1 MRVGRIILEF
11 RVKLANSN
19 MAIVTHEH
27 HGHGAHG
34 HDHEG
39 AVGPHTHLTSVGID
53 IGSST
58 SHLMFS
64 RLLIGYPSV
73 LQRKPIVLE
82 RNVIARSPIL
92 LTPFSGN
99 WNIEPEPLRELV
111 DDTFQAAG
119 LSREDIDTGAV
130 IITGEAARRDNAQKI
145 AELFSDEAGR
155 FVCATAGPTLE
166 TIMAAHGSGAV
177 LHSRD
182 QGMTLLN
189 VDVGGGTTKISLIEN
204 GKIRATTAVNIGA
217 RLVAHDAGNAIIRL
231 EKAGRLL
238 LSDLGQNLDFG
249 HNISAD
255 LRVRL
260 ADRMAGGLFDALVN
274 GAAPWKEF
282 YITGALGELP
292 SIDGILFSG
301 GVSEYIY
308 FREAQAFGD
317 LGPDLGRAIRREAES
332 RGFNILE
339 AGEGIRATVIG
350 ASQYTVQLSGETI
363 FIPESMTLPARN
375 LRVFVVEIDWQP
387 PIAER
392 TAAMVART
400 VGERDPEVRGTPFVL
415 AFLTPPFTGYGAVQD
430 MARGIDRAL
439 ENLAAD
445 DRPVALVFVQNIGQ
459 VVGGMLS
466 GKWNMPCIDE
476 VSLSELDFIDI
487 GEVVESEGFVPV
499 VIKSLAFG
507 V

>member
-1 MRVGRIILEF
+1 
-11 RVKLANSN
+11 
-19 MAIVTHEH
+19 MAIITHEH
-27 HGHGAHG
+27 HGHGDHG

-64 RLLIGYPSV
+64 QLLIGYPSV

-92 LTPFSGN
+92 LTPFSGD
-99 WNIEPEPLRELV
+99 WNIEAGPLKELV
-111 DDTFQAAG
+111 DSTFNEAG
-119 LSREDIDTGAV
+119 LTREDIDTGAV

-145 AELFSDEAGR
+145 AELFADDAGR

-177 LHSRD
+177 QQSREL
-182 QGMTLLN
+182 GLTLLN
-189 VDVGGGTTKISLIEN
+189 IDAGGGTTKISVIDN
-204 GKIRATTAVNIGA
+204 GKIRATTALNIGA
-217 RLVAHDAGNAIIRL
+217 RLMAYDGADSIIRL
-231 EKAGRLL
+231 EKGGRRFLN
-238 LSDLGQNLDFG
+238 DLGHNLDFG
-249 HNISAD
+249 SKVSED
-255 LRVRL
+255 LRARL
-260 ADRMAGGLFDALVN
+260 ASRMAQVLFDAMMK
-274 GAAPWKEF
+274 GEQPWEDL
-282 YITGALGELP
+282 YVSPPLGALP
-292 SIDGILFSG
+292 AIAGILFSG

-308 FREAQAFGD
+308 SRETAAFGD
-317 LGPDLGRAIRREAES
+317 LGPYLGQAIRNEAEK

-363 FIPESMTLPARN
+363 FIPDSMNLPVRN
-375 LRVFVVEIDWQP
+375 LRVFVAQLDWDTP
-387 PIAER
+387 VAAKTE
-392 TAAMVART
+392 TAVRNIL
-400 VGERDPEVRGTPFVL
+400 GERDDEVRGSPFVL
-415 AFLTPPFTGYGAVQD
+415 AFATPPFAGYGAVQD
-430 MARGIDRAL
+430 MAKGIDRAL
-439 ENLAAD
+439 EALPAE
-445 DRPVALVFVQNIGQ
+445 DRPVVLVFAQNIGQ

-466 GKWNMPCIDE
+466 TKWNMPCIDE
-476 VSLSELDFIDI
+476 VSLSELDFIDV
-487 GEVVESEGFVPV
+487 GEVVDGEGFVPV

>member
-1 MRVGRIILEF
+1 
-11 RVKLANSN
+11 
-19 MAIVTHEH
+19 MAIIRHEH
-27 HGHGAHG
+27 QGHGDHG

-92 LTPFSGN
+92 LTPFSGD
-99 WNIEPEPLRELV
+99 WNIEAEPLRELV
-111 DDTFQAAG
+111 DATFREAG
-119 LSREDIDTGAV
+119 LSRQDIDTGAV
-130 IITGEAARRDNAQKI
+130 IITGEAARRENAQKI
-145 AELFSDEAGR
+145 AELFSDETGR
-155 FVCATAGPTLE
+155 FVCATAGPNLE

-177 LHSRD
+177 MQSRE
-182 QGMTLLN
+182 QGLILLN
-189 VDVGGGTTKISLIEN
+189 IDVGGGTTKVSLIDN
-204 GKIRATTAVNIGA
+204 GKIRATTALNVGA
-217 RLVAHDAGNAIIRL
+217 RLVAHDDTDAIVRL
-231 EKAGRLL
+231 EKGGRRFLR
-238 LSDLGQNLDFG
+238 DLGHNLDLG
-249 HNISAD
+249 DKVSDD
-255 LRVRL
+255 LRAQL
-260 ADRMAGGLFDALVN
+260 GSRMAETLFDAVVRS
-274 GAAPWKEF
+274 AQPWDDF
-282 YITGALGELP
+282 HVTPPLGALP
-292 SIDGILFSG
+292 AIDGILFSG

-308 FREAQAFGD
+308 GREAAGFGD
-317 LGPDLGRAIRREAES
+317 VGPYLGRAIRSEAEK

-363 FIPESMTLPARN
+363 FIPKSLTLPVRN
-375 LRVFVVEIDWQP
+375 LRVFVTGVDWQAP
-387 PIAER
+387 VTDR
-392 TAAMVART
+392 TAAAVRKTLA
-400 VGERDPEVRGTPFVL
+400 ERDEEVRGAPFVL
-415 AFLTPPFTGYGAVQD
+415 AFSTPPFSGYGAVQD
-430 MARGIDRAL
+430 MARGIDCAL
-439 ENLAAD
+439 EAVSAE
-445 DRPVALVFVQNIGQ
+445 DRPVALVFVQNVGQ

-466 GKWNMPCIDE
+466 AKWDMPCVDE

-487 GEVVESEGFVPV
+487 GEVVPGEGFVPV

>member
-1 MRVGRIILEF
+1 
-11 RVKLANSN
+11 
-19 MAIVTHEH
+19 MAMISHEH
-27 HGHGAHG
+27 HGHGDHG

-82 RNVIARSPIL
+82 RNVIGRSPIL
-92 LTPFSGN
+92 LTPFSGD
-99 WNIEPEPLRELV
+99 WNIEAGPLKELV
-111 DDTFQAAG
+111 DRTFCEAG
-119 LSREDIDTGAV
+119 LSRDDIDTGAV

-177 LHSRD
+177 RQSRE
-182 QGMTLLN
+182 QGLTLLN
-189 VDVGGGTTKISLIEN
+189 IDIGGGTTKISLIDN
-204 GKIRATTAVNIGA
+204 GKIRSTGAVNIGA
-217 RLVAHDAGNAIIRL
+217 RLVAHDSAGVVVRL
-231 EKAGRLL
+231 EKAGRRVLT
-238 LSDLGQNLDFG
+238 DLGSALGFG
-249 HNISAD
+249 AKIPEK
-255 LRVRL
+255 LKERL
-260 ADRMAGGLFDALVN
+260 AERMAQALFDALAT
-274 GAAPWKEF
+274 GKEPWSEF
-282 YITGALGELP
+282 YVTSALGALPAL
-292 SIDGILFSG
+292 DGILFSG

-308 FREAQAFGD
+308 SREAAAFGD
-317 LGPDLGRAIRREAES
+317 LGPHLGRAVRREVEK

-363 FIPESMTLPARN
+363 FIPDGLRLPARN
-375 LRVFVVEIDWQP
+375 LRVFVAEVDWQAP
-387 PIAER
+387 VNER
-392 TAAMVART
+392 TETAVKNILGA
-400 VGERDPEVRGTPFVL
+400 RDPEVCGTPFVL
-415 AFLTPPFTGYGAVQD
+415 ALATPPFTGYGAVQD
-430 MARGIDRAL
+430 MARGIDSAL
-439 ENLAAD
+439 EMLPPG
-445 DRPVALVFVQNIGQ
+445 DRPLALVFGQNVGQ
-459 VVGGMLS
+459 VVGRMLS
-466 GKWNMPCIDE
+466 AKWNIPCIDE
-476 VSLSELDFIDI
+476 ISLSELDFIDI
-487 GEVVESEGFVPV
+487 GEVVPGEGFLPV